1 MSADLGR
8 RASKSAAAEG
18 DLPESLARLLNC
30 LGSVLLDRGGKA
42 AVGPDTQA
50 IVESMIPLLCGY
62 VSGRLRSIAWGCI
75 ISQNLCSV
83 TCSTSRDMRR
93 YLLDEDDGTSEQ
105 VLEFAGL
112 YTQLLKVRECKQ
124 LVLVAEIPLL
134 LFKKLCCAIRAHG
147 IFSQRCIA
155 ALSMAGPVAIWV
167 TIGASAA
174 APFRRHDQ
182 DDLRCRPYV

>member
-134 LFKKLCCAIRAHG
+134 LFQETLLCHPRSRYIFPTLYCRAVHG
-147 IFSQRCIA
+147 R
-155 ALSMAGPVAIWV
+155 AGRYLGYNWSICSSSFPP
-167 TIGASAA
+167 S
-174 APFRRHDQ
+174 
-182 DDLRCRPYV
+182 RPR